1 MSGAAREF
9 DLVLFGATGFVG
21 RLTARHLAEEA
32 PARLRI
38 ALAGRS
44 LTRLQELSRGLAGE
58 ARDWPL
64 IQLDASDAE
73 AVATLAARTRVVA
86 TTVGPYVRFGAPLA
100 AACAEA
106 GTDYCDLTGEVLF
119 VHRSIAENHETAI
132 RTGARIVHACGFD
145 SIPSDLGVLLTA
157 EAARADGAEL
167 GRTHL
172 AVRSLKGGFS
182 GGTIDSARTQVDEL
196 TSDAG
201 ARRIMVDRWALA
213 DGPRPKRRPSGTD
226 GPGGSSGSGAT
237 GGTASGPRDGAA
249 RVLSRLAKA
258 SPVKRDADNGH
269 FTGPFVMASFNTR
282 VVARSASM
290 SGYGEGFRY
299 VEYSDYGAGPVGAVT
314 AGVTSL
320 VLGLG
325 LAGLAFP
332 PTRALLDR
340 VLPKPGEGPS
350 DETQATGR
358 FRMEVTAEGT
368 NGARYRTTVGAPYDP
383 GYGGTAVMFAQ
394 AALALV
400 EDRDRLPD
408 VAGVLTPATAI
419 GAPLVDRLR
428 AHRFTIETTRLPD

>member
-21 RLTARHLAEEA
+21 RLTARHLAREA
-32 PARLRI
+32 PSRLRI

-44 LTRLQELSRGLAGE
+44 LTRLQELARGLDGG

-64 IQLDASDAE
+64 IQLDAADTS
-73 AVATLAARTRVVA
+73 AVASLAARTRVVA
-86 TTVGPYVRFGAPLA
+86 TTVGPYVRFGVPLA

-119 VHRSIAENHETAI
+119 VHRSIADNHETAR

-157 EAARADGAEL
+157 EAARADGADL
-167 GRTHL
+167 ARTHL

-182 GGTIDSARTQVDEL
+182 GGTVDSARTQVDEL
-196 TSDAG
+196 RSDAG
-201 ARRIMVDRWALA
+201 ARRVMADRWALA
-213 DGPRPKRRPSGTD
+213 DGPRPPRRP
-226 GPGGSSGSGAT
+226 GGANEKGS
-237 GGTASGPRDGAA
+237 GGTASGPRPLVSG
-249 RVLSRLAKA
+249 VLGRLAKA

-282 VVARSASM
+282 VVARSASLL
-290 SGYGEGFRY
+290 GYGDDFRY
-299 VEYSDYGAGPVGAVT
+299 VEYSDYGAGPAGAVT
-314 AGVTSL
+314 AGVTSV

-325 LAGLAFP
+325 FAGLAFP

-340 VLPKPGEGPS
+340 VLPKPGEGPG
-350 DETQATGR
+350 DDTQATGR
-358 FRMEVTAEGT
+358 FRMEVTAEAT
-368 NGARYRTTVGAPYDP
+368 NGRRYRTTVGAPYDP
-383 GYGGTAVMFAQ
+383 GYGGTAVMFGQ

-408 VAGVLTPATAI
+408 ATGVLTPATAI
-419 GAPLVDRLR
+419 GAPLVERLR